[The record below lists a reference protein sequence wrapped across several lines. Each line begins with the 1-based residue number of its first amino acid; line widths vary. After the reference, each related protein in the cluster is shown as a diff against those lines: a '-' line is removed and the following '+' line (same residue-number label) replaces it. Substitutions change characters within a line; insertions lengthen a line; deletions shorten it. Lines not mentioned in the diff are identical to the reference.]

1 MNTLAHLHLSGD
13 DPELILGNFIGDS
26 VRGDEFSQLHERV
39 QEGVLLHRKIDRFT
53 DTHLVCRRICAWMRE
68 DVGRYCSV
76 VADVFLDHFLAREWE
91 RFDARP
97 LEDYL
102 RWVHQILAGRIDTC
116 PERSRRYFEYLSA
129 TDTLLHY
136 RSTEGISQTLSQ
148 MAKRARF
155 DSGMEKAGAVL
166 LQQYVK
172 LEESFELFF
181 PDVANF
187 AAGERR
193 LAT

>member
-1 MNTLAHLHLSGD
+1 MNTLAHLYLSGD
-13 DPELILGNFIGDS
+13 DPDLLLGNFIGDS
-26 VRGDEFSQLHERV
+26 VRGDDFLQLEYRV
-39 QEGVLLHRKIDRFT
+39 QQGVLLHRKIDRFT
-53 DTHLVCRRICAWMRE
+53 DQHVIFKHICSIMR
-68 DVGRYCSV
+68 DGFGRYAPV

-116 PERSRRYFEYLSA
+116 PERSRRYFKYLSA